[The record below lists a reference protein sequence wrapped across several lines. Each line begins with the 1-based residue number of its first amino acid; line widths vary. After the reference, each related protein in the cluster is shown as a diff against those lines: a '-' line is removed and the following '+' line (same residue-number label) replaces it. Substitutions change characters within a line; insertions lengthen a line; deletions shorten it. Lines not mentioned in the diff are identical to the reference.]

1 MQEESS
7 NGLFTTSIQITQV
20 HPKECDLNDQVK
32 KKKKVVIRNKHQLI
46 RL

>member
-32 KKKKVVIRNKHQLI
+32 KNKSCHKKQTSTH
-46 RL
+46 

>member
-32 KKKKVVIRNKHQLI
+32 KEKKSCHKKQTSTH
-46 RL
+46 